1 VKIIE
6 KYARFLSKYP
16 YVILAIMIVLTGFLA
31 NYAKQVQTKSMTYKN
46 MMPKNIEVVNTLY
59 KLGDEFGI
67 SSSNVIIV
75 VKDKNVLSPADLRYQ
90 YTLGKKLESV
100 PGVLYV
106 DDIAFKMAEANNGS
120 LPTNQGDI
128 NYVLSKGITM
138 NVNPPNVYNV
148 LQKME
153 NETEK
158 MEKGN
163 QKIGENLENLS
174 ASLGN
179 LSLMLKG
186 LGIMMESMGNEMAN
200 GEKISP
206 EKFDSLLNAVTMVNE
221 SIYYSPLPVMEK
233 IQLIYALN
241 GIKAGISGLISGLE
255 YSEKN
260 TIALGNMLK
269 STGIML
275 ESIGNGLSKMAYGMN
290 EMSSAVKMM
299 NEGYSGLEKGFS
311 AVKML
316 LSKFY
321 GVKNE
326 KPKKVEI
333 DITTGLVN
341 DEKTVALI
349 RLRTADMSEDQ
360 RTELIKEIKNV
371 IANTPAPPTA
381 NVGLTGSE
389 AIYMEMREQVKP
401 IMQKT
406 SMISFIGIL
415 ITVCLLFY
423 SIRHGLLSL
432 TGILFGVIWVY
443 GIFGLFHISM
453 SPQTSG
459 ALSMIMGVGI
469 DFGIQVVNRFRQE
482 AREKD
487 LEKSM
492 EIAVSKTFFPMLIT
506 TLSALIGFRAMSLGR
521 VTVLKALG
529 NMMSLG
535 ILTCFIAA
543 ITVVPSTTLL
553 VDKAW
558 EKIKTKI

>member
-16 YVILAIMIVLTGFLA
+16 YVVLAIMLVLTGFLA

-90 YTLGKKLESV
+90 YILGKKLENV

-106 DDIAFKMAEANNGS
+106 DDVAFKIAEANNGS

-128 NYVLSKGITM
+128 DYVLSKGITM
-138 NVNPPNVYNV
+138 KVNPPNVYAI
-148 LQKME
+148 LQGME
-153 NETEK
+153 NGTAKMKTGNEK
-158 MEKGN
+158 IEKGM
-163 QKIGENLENLS
+163 ENIS
-174 ASLGN
+174 MSLGN
-179 LSLMLKG
+179 LSVMLKS
-186 LGIMMESMGNEMAN
+186 LGIMMESMGNEMIN
-200 GEKISP
+200 GEKINP
-206 EKFDSLLNAVTMVNE
+206 EKFNSLLNAITMVNE
-221 SIYYSPLPVMEK
+221 SIYYSPLPFQEK
-233 IQLIYALN
+233 IQLLYALN
-241 GIKAGISGLISGLE
+241 GIKTGVSGLITGLE
-255 YSEKN
+255 YSQEK

-269 STGIML
+269 STGLML
-275 ESIGNGLSKMAYGMN
+275 ESIGEGLSKMALGMKK
-290 EMSSAVKMM
+290 MSNAMRMM
-299 NEGYSGLEKGFS
+299 NKGYSGLEKGFNG
-311 AVKML
+311 VKTL
-316 LSKFY
+316 LSQFY
-321 GVKNE
+321 GVKNV
-326 KPKKVEI
+326 KPKTVKI
-333 DITTGLVN
+333 PITEGLVN
-341 DEKTVALI
+341 SEKNIALI

-360 RTELIKEIKNV
+360 RTELIREIKNV
-371 IANTPAPPTA
+371 IANTPAPSTA

-443 GIFGLFHISM
+443 GIFGLFHIAM

-558 EKIKTKI
+558 EKIKTRI

>member
-1 VKIIE
+1 M
-6 KYARFLSKYP
+6 L
-16 YVILAIMIVLTGFLA
+16 LLTGFLA

-46 MMPKNIEVVNTLY
+46 MMPKNIDVVNALY

-67 SSSNVIIV
+67 SSSNVMIV
-75 VKDKNVLSPADLRYQ
+75 IKDKNVLSPADLRYQ
-90 YTLGKKLESV
+90 YILGKKLENI

-106 DDIAFKMAEANNGS
+106 DDVSFKMAKANNGT
-120 LPTNQGDI
+120 LPSNEGDI
-128 NYVLSKGITM
+128 NNILKRGIEINT
-138 NVNPPNVYNV
+138 NPPNVYTI
-148 LQKME
+148 LQNIENGTMKME
-153 NETEK
+153 A
-158 MEKGN
+158 GN
-163 QKIGENLENLS
+163 QKIGKGLENISMNLENLS
-174 ASLGN
+174 V
-179 LSLMLKG
+179 MLKG
-186 LGIMMESMGNEMAN
+186 LGIMMENMGNEMMN
-200 GEKISP
+200 GQKINP
-206 EKFDSLLNAVTMVNE
+206 ERFESLMNAITMVNE
-221 SIYYSPLPVMEK
+221 SIYYSSLPLQEK

-255 YSEKN
+255 YTQQN
-260 TIALGNMLK
+260 TIALSTMLR

-275 ESIGNGLSKMAYGMN
+275 ESVGKGLSKMALGIDKIY
-290 EMSSAVKMM
+290 SALAMM
-299 NEGYSGLEKGFS
+299 NKGYFGLEKGIYV
-311 AVKML
+311 VKSL
-316 LSKFY
+316 LSDFY
-321 GVKNE
+321 GVKNT
-326 KPKKVEI
+326 KSKTVKIP
-333 DITTGLVN
+333 ITEGLVN
-341 DEKTVALI
+341 DEKNVVLI
-349 RLRTADMSEDQ
+349 RLRTTDMSEDQ

-371 IANTPAPPTA
+371 IENTPTPPTA

-389 AIYMEMREQVKP
+389 AIYMEMREDVKP
-401 IMQKT
+401 IMKKT

-443 GIFGLFHISM
+443 GIFGLFHIAM

-558 EKIKTKI
+558 DKLKTKI